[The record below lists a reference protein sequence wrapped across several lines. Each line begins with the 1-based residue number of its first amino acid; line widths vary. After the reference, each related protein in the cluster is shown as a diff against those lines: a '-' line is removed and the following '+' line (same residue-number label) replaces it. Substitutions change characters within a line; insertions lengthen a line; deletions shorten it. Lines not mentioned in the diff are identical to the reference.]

1 MDRQDSVVLPYEFDS
16 SGTPALIVRG
26 VLGLLFLVVVPGILY
41 SLVVSRSVA
50 AAAQLLIVGGV
61 VVYFGRLFLR
71 NLETARGTIT
81 QGVVVVQPGS
91 LYGIRLAGPAA
102 VPGAA
107 VRVGA
112 GGAHSR
118 PRGGSGP
125 TPRAGAIDR
134 PEGDAGHS
142 GRANRAGRGAA
153 VGTWP
158 GRRAR
163 PALRGGGCALLGSAA
178 AGSHGRGVW
187 RQRPWDHHSP
197 RTDPWRSPPC
207 EAGGLGMILRR
218 VSSDDGA

>member
-91 LYGIRLAGPAA
+91 LYGIRLAGPA
-102 VPGAA
+102 G
-107 VRVGA
+107 
-112 GGAHSR
+112 SR
-118 PRGGSGP
+118 CRSSSRCG
-125 TPRAGAIDR
+125 
-134 PEGDAGHS
+134 
-142 GRANRAGRGAA
+142 
-153 VGTWP
+153 W
-158 GRRAR
+158 
-163 PALRGGGCALLGSAA
+163 SAF
-178 AGSHGRGVW
+178 
-187 RQRPWDHHSP
+187 PP
-197 RTDPWRSPPC
+197 PWR
-207 EAGGLGMILRR
+207 LGADTT
-218 VSSDDGA
+218 SGCD

>member
-91 LYGIRLAGPAA
+91 LYGIRLAGPAGRFP
-102 VPGAA
+102 VPQFES
-107 VRVGA
+107 VRVERIPA
-112 GGAHSR
+112 PVEA
-118 PRGGSGP
+118 RGRHHERVRLIGRKG
-125 TPRAGAIDR
+125 TPDILVARTAL
-134 PEGDAGHS
+134 DAGQPL
-142 GRANRAGRGAA
+142 GRG
-153 VGTWP
+153 
-158 GRRAR
+158 
-163 PALRGGGCALLGSAA
+163 LAA
-178 AGSHGRGVW
+178 AL
-187 RQRPWDHHSP
+187 
-197 RTDPWRSPPC
+197 
-207 EAGGLGMILRR
+207 GLRYEE
-218 VSSDDGA
+218 VDAPY